1 MTHKLQSRSKL
12 PRAQVNP
19 ANPNQ
24 ALYVGWTAVHMEFF
38 FPVVVQSVL
47 RPDFNIFRKRFKFKC
62 LKMRKRYNDLL
73 MNIC

>member
-1 MTHKLQSRSKL
+1 MTYKLQSRSKL
-12 PRAQVNP
+12 PRAQVIP

-24 ALYVGWTAVHMEFF
+24 ALYVGWTGSYGVFF
-38 FPVVVQSVL
+38 SVVVQSVL
-47 RPDFNIFRKRFKFKC
+47 RPDINIFRKRFKFKC